1 MYDLLIRN
9 VRVLDGTG
17 APWYRADVAVEKG
30 RIAAVGALSG
40 CAAQQVVDG
49 EDQYLAPGFI
59 DIHSHSD
66 TALPKHPL
74 SESRILQGVTTEIGG
89 NCGMSAAP
97 VEERNLE
104 LLRR

>member
-17 APWYRADVAVEKG
+17 APWYRADVAVENG
-30 RIAAVGALSG
+30 RIVAVGPLAG
-40 CAAQQVVDG
+40 CAAEQVLDG

-66 TALPKHPL
+66 TALPNTPCPKAVFCRVSPP
-74 SESRILQGVTTEIGG
+74 R
-89 NCGMSAAP
+89 SAATAVCLP
-97 VEERNLE
+97 
-104 LLRR
+104 RR